1 MIRLLERFELWLR
14 HRFDQRTYSAPCKY
28 CQEDVVAPHREIYSA
43 VRAHLDTEYHKSNH
57 MKGQL

>member
-1 MIRLLERFELWLR
+1 MIHLIERIELRLKHWL
-14 HRFDQRTYSAPCKY
+14 DGRTYSAPCKY
-28 CQEDVVAPHREIYSA
+28 CQEDIVAPHKDIYSA